1 MTFKVIVAF
10 QGNDYPIVSSKAE
23 SVKEFQK
30 KVFEATDVPPSSQK
44 LLFQGKFL
52 SVKNHANL
60 NNYGIHDGFK
70 VQLLEDRAP
79 FEVPKNNNENE
90 ASDENQNSNGSK
102 MAPPPSP
109 SLAEPCSSGCSATT
123 STTANNED
131 DLSEEEKEKRL
142 LEIGGENLVAA
153 IKKEDNEDQGQPF
166 EPCKKCKKKKGRK
179 CKECNCRVCGIDEGT
194 PLFCDEC
201 QYYIHIYCVDP
212 PINPHKTKNDDWTA
226 EMKAH
231 ELLEDWYCPRCKR
244 DEKEVVKPGEGPRL
258 GKKALNPSNAKPQKR
273 DWGRGM
279 ATARVENK
287 CSIVG
292 GHHFGPIPGIEVG
305 MSWQYRVQVSGAGVH
320 RPHIAGI
327 AGRSSIGCQS
337 IVLAG
342 GYEDDVDNGDKFSY
356 TGSGGRDLS
365 GNKRTEGQSFDQT
378 LTDGN
383 LALAGM
389 KMLRKITKSRIL
401 FSELNFNLKCLEK

>member
-1 MTFKVIVAF
+1 MTFKIIVSF
-10 QGNDYPIVSSKAE
+10 QGNEYSIGSSKAE
-23 SVKEFQK
+23 SVKDFQK
-30 KVFEATDVPPSSQK
+30 KVFEATNVPPSSQK

-52 SVKNHANL
+52 SVKNEANL
-60 NNYGIHDGFK
+60 LNYGIHDGYK
-70 VQLLEDRAP
+70 VQLLEDRP
-79 FEVPKNNNENE
+79 LSEVSKNNNEND

-102 MAPPPSP
+102 MAPPPAP
-109 SLAEPCSSGCSATT
+109 FLAEPCSSGCSATT
-123 STTANNED
+123 STTANDEN

-142 LEIGGENLVAA
+142 LEIGGKKLVAA
-153 IKKEDNEDQGQPF
+153 IKKEDKEDQGEPI
-166 EPCKKCKKKKGRK
+166 EPCKKCKKKKGRI
-179 CKECNCRVCGIDEGT
+179 CKECNCRVCGIDEGS
-194 PLFCDEC
+194 PLFCDQC
-201 QYYIHIYCVDP
+201 QYLIHIYCLDP
-212 PINPHKTKNDDWTA
+212 PINQHKTKDDDWTA

-231 ELLEDWYCPRCKR
+231 ELLDYWYCPRCKT
-244 DEKEVVKPGEGPRL
+244 DENEVVKPGEGPRL

-287 CSIVG
+287 CYIVG

-305 MSWQYRVQVSGAGVH
+305 MSWQYRVQVSGAGIH
-320 RPHIAGI
+320 RPPVAGI
-327 AGRSSIGCQS
+327 AGQPSFGCQS

-356 TGSGGRDLS
+356 TGSGGRDLT
-365 GNKRTEGQSFDQT
+365 GNKRTESQSFDQT

-389 KMLRKITKSRIL
+389 NMLRLRKMFSSTHLTL
-401 FSELNFNLKCLEK
+401 FQ